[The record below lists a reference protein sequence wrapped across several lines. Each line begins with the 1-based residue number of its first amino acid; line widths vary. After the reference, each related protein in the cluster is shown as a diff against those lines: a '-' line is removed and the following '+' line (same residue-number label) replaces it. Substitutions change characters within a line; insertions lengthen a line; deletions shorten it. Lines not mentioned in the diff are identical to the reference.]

1 MSKSSM
7 ADFNNLW
14 MSYEILMRIP
24 NHFRTKQKRSGN
36 NNKFELTGLPIVV
49 NCHIIDGGGFTQ
61 YYCNKNQNNNQKKK
75 RKKKKWFT
83 GQMIQLFV
91 VFVVVD
97 VAVIT
102 AS

>member
-24 NHFRTKQKRSGN
+24 NHFRTKQKKKKWQQQQIR
-36 NNKFELTGLPIVV
+36 
-49 NCHIIDGGGFTQ
+49 IDRITYRRKLSHNRWRGFTQ

-75 RKKKKWFT
+75 KKKMVHRVDDTIF
-83 GQMIQLFV
+83 L
-91 VFVVVD
+91 VVV
-97 VAVIT
+97 VVVTAVIT